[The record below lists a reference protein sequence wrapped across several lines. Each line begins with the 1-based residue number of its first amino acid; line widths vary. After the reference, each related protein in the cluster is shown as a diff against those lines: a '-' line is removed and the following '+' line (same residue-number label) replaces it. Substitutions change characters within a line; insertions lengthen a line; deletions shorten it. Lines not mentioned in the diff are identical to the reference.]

1 MTVAA
6 DYLDGKLTR
15 GQAVALS
22 QKYMLI
28 SKARAEQSVSF
39 TDNYRSYVINYGLG
53 EEMVRHWV
61 ESRGADPAARW
72 KAMEALLSQPS
83 TAADLGR

>member
-1 MTVAA
+1 MTIAA

-15 GQAVALS
+15 DQAIAAS

-28 SKARAEQSVSF
+28 SRARAEQSVSF

-53 EEMVRHWV
+53 EEMVRYWV
-61 ESRGADPAARW
+61 ESQGPDPDSRW
-72 KAMEALLSQPS
+72 KAMETLLSQPS
-83 TAADLGR
+83 TAADLGG